1 MPYLSEF
8 RPFPVTFP
16 YPQAEGECELITK
29 PLVQQLADVFNGRI
43 FQEIVPGTMIEV
55 RQRFPE
61 NSLHIREIHHHA
73 VANVAVSNELYL
85 ICVAVNG
92 TAFGMIGKE
101 VRTVDVLD
109 DTDFHDA

>member
-8 RPFPVTFP
+8 RPFPFAFP
-16 YPQAEGECELITK
+16 DAETERKGELISK
-29 PLVQQLADVFNGRI
+29 PLVEQLANVFDGGV
-43 FQEIVPGTMIEV
+43 FQEIIPGTMIEV

-61 NSLHIREIHHHA
+61 NSLHVRKIHHHA
-73 VANVAVSNELYL
+73 VPNVAVRDKFNL
-85 ICVAVNG
+85 IGMSVNR

-109 DTDFHDA
+109 DADFHDA

>member
-1 MPYLSEF
+1 
-8 RPFPVTFP
+8 
-16 YPQAEGECELITK
+16 LIPK
-29 PLVQQLADVFNGRI
+29 PLVQQLANVFDGRV
-43 FQEIVPGTMIEV
+43 FQEVVPGTMVEI

-73 VANVAVSNELYL
+73 VSNLAVCDKLNL
-85 ICVAVNG
+85 ISVTVNR

-109 DTDFHDA
+109 DADFHDA